1 MGESSDWSAQPAFDI
16 KRALHPGDNIIAV
29 GVANGAG
36 GGGLNSDVNVELVGK
51 ASVNLWSRSVFN
63 GLAQVLVQADKQP
76 GTLTLTARS
85 PGLESGTLN
94 ITAGAA
100 IPRPAVP

>member
-1 MGESSDWSAQPAFDI
+1 MGESTDWSAQPAFDI

-63 GLAQVLVQADKQP
+63 GLAQILVQSSKEAGEIK
-76 GTLTLTARS
+76 LTAS
-85 PGLESGTLN
+85 ADGLKPVTTT
-94 ITAGAA
+94 ITTQAGPA
-100 IPRPAVP
+100 RPSVP